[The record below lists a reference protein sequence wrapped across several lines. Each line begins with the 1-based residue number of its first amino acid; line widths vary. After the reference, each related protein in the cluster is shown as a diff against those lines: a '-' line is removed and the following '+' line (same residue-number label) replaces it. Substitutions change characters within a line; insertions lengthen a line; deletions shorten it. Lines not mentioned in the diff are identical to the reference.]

1 MNILFFLTP
10 KAMCSYIDADATFRQ
25 AMERMENSGYT
36 ALPVLDADGSYV
48 GVVTEG
54 DLLWALK
61 SICVMDMRQT
71 EAHFIR
77 DILPRRVIH
86 PVKVDT
92 RVEDLVSVAAEQ
104 NFVPVID
111 DKNAFIGIVTRSR
124 ILRYCQEQYFA
135 RTQKFPEHV

>member
-25 AMERMENSGYT
+25 AMERT

-135 RTQKFPEHV
+135 RTQKIS

>member
-10 KAMCSYIDADATFRQ
+10 KAMCSYIDSGDTIRQ

-36 ALPVLDADGSYV
+36 ALPVLDADGAYC
-48 GVVTEG
+48 GVLTEG

-61 SICVMDMRQT
+61 RLCVMDIRQT
-71 EAHFIR
+71 EEHSISENTH
-77 DILPRRVIH
+77 RRTIQ
-86 PVKVDT
+86 PVKVTT
-92 RVEDLVSVAAEQ
+92 RVEDLLSVAAEQ

-124 ILRYCQEQYFA
+124 ILKYFQETYYE
-135 RTQKFPEHV
+135 RTSRSAV

>member
-10 KAMCSYIDADATFRQ
+10 KAMCSYVDAGATLRQ
-25 AMERMENSGYT
+25 AMERMEKSGFS
-36 ALPVLDADGSYV
+36 ALPALESDGSYA
-48 GVVTEG
+48 GVLTEG

-61 SICVMDMRQT
+61 GMCATDIRQT
-71 EAHFIR
+71 ETHYIR
-77 DILPRRVIH
+77 ELTPRRVIH

-92 RVEDLVSVAAEQ
+92 RVEDLLSVAAEQ

-135 RTQKFPEHV
+135 RTQKIS

>member
-10 KAMCSYIDADATFRQ
+10 KAMCSYVDAGATLRQ
-25 AMERMENSGYT
+25 AMERMEKSGFS
-36 ALPVLDADGSYV
+36 ALPVLESDGSYA
-48 GVVTEG
+48 GVLTEG

-61 SICVMDMRQT
+61 GMCATDIRQT
-71 EAHFIR
+71 ETHYIR
-77 DILPRRVIH
+77 ELTPRRVIH

-135 RTQKFPEHV
+135 RTQKIS